1 MSVLVAFRSG
11 AARGGAVLLAL
22 AALAL
27 AGRSAYA
34 EGPSSTPPPEALA
47 LTPSWDQIANIK
59 DAAER
64 LGKLHRAGGVK
75 AAYDFIDACYR
86 THSLAENYGQAF
98 ESCIAQDYLETKV
111 LAEVYARMP
120 PEALK
125 KLGAPSP
132 AALADSMGRRVV
144 AAFSQ
149 YKMPAAYGE
158 DLKRLVDLH
167 GLPVFLKI
175 VFPEAVKDMEDKPS
189 KERK

>member
-1 MSVLVAFRSG
+1 MQRRASWLRSVA
-11 AARGGAVLLAL
+11 AVLAL
-22 AALAL
+22 VAL
-27 AGRSAYA
+27 AGSPAYA
-34 EGPSSTPPPEALA
+34 EEPSSTPPPEALA
-47 LTPSWDQIANIK
+47 LTPSWDQVANIK

-64 LGKLHRAGGVK
+64 LGKLHRAGGVR

-125 KLGAPSP
+125 RLGAPSP
-132 AALADSMGRRVV
+132 TALADSMGRRVV

-175 VFPEAVKDMEDKPS
+175 IFPEAVKDTEDKPS